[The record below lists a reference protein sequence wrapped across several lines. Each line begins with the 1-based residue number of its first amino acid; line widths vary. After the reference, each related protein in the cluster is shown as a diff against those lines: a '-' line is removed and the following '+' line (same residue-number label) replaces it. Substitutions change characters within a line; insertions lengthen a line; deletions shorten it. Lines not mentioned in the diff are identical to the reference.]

1 MTSRKDDIKY
11 HEKLKQASIY
21 VYHGGNAQLPL
32 GYRVID
38 KAENTENGFYAEAYS
53 NGKDIIIAYRGTDN
67 NGIRGMFSDLAN
79 DNDMVRS
86 QLPSQCIDAVRFY
99 DKVANNNKNSDIT
112 VTGHSLGGSNAEIVS
127 AIRGAVAVTFN
138 AYGVRDMFTPYTR
151 LKEDNIVNYVNEM
164 DGVTMVNGHNHLGK
178 IYSVSD
184 IVEHTENHSQNKLNY
199 HKAEEMGDLSQRR
212 ERTPAEIKEK
222 AERIHPNAI
231 KFKDRYNSVR
241 DTYDKSV
248 NMVNRGIDK
257 VITTANEVKNK
268 VSKCVGSYPVSGYT
282 REDGTKVDGYIRTC
296 GAKHNN

>member
-1 MTSRKDDIKY
+1 MTSRKDDTKY

-21 VYHGGNAQLPL
+21 VYHGENAQLPL

-53 NGKDIIIAYRGTDN
+53 NGKDIIIAYRGTDDWQDV
-67 NGIRGMFSDLAN
+67 MVDL
-79 DNDMVRS
+79 DMVRS

-127 AIRGAVAVTFN
+127 AIRGTVAVTFN

-151 LKEDNIVNYVNEM
+151 LKEDNIVNYVNEWDPFAM
-164 DGVTMVNGHNHLGK
+164 FNAENNLGEMYAVQNIAKNLSRTHYCEAMGPLQQRKVRSVEDIKKHQNLLYRINNK
-178 IYSVSD
+178 I
-184 IVEHTENHSQNKLNY
+184 
-199 HKAEEMGDLSQRR
+199 
-212 ERTPAEIKEK
+212 
-222 AERIHPNAI
+222 
-231 KFKDRYNSVR
+231 
-241 DTYDKSV
+241 
-248 NMVNRGIDK
+248 
-257 VITTANEVKNK
+257 KNK

-282 REDGTKVDGYIRTC
+282 RSDGTKVDGYIRTC